1 MRSAL
6 TALLASVTL
15 ASLPALAAEVRIA
28 ATDTVESVLT
38 AQKSKRVTVRL
49 RSGQEM
55 TGTVREITPR
65 LVHLGALSGREFF
78 DAVIAVESI
87 EAVVIRTR
95 D

>member
-6 TALLASVTL
+6 TALLAAVTL
-15 ASLPALAAEVRIA
+15 ASFPALAAEVKISA
-28 ATDTVESVLT
+28 ADTVESVLT
-38 AQKSKRVTVRL
+38 TQKSKRVTVRL

-78 DAVIAVESI
+78 DAVIALESI

>member
-6 TALLASVTL
+6 TALLAAATL
-15 ASLPALAAEVRIA
+15 ASFPVLAAEVKISA
-28 ATDTVESVLT
+28 ADTVESVLT

>member
-6 TALLASVTL
+6 TALLAAVTL
-15 ASLPALAAEVRIA
+15 ASLPALAAEVRIS

-38 AQKSKRVTVRL
+38 AQKTKRVTVRL